1 MIKLEITGNTCRHMY
16 TMGPYYILI
25 TNKVSRNSV
34 QMLTRSCADKT
45 LGLTA
50 KHLIGQALSILKLR
64 VSKEELQIR
73 NSKRKLILRS

>member
-25 TNKVSRNSV
+25 TNKVSRNCV
-34 QMLTRSCADKT
+34 QMLTRSCVDKNIRT
-45 LGLTA
+45 DSKTF
-50 KHLIGQALSILKLR
+50 KALSILKLR

-73 NSKRKLILRS
+73 NSTRKLILRS